1 MKTVYNNA
9 MISDEELIITHVR
22 DFLAPLDIAKKRV
35 LVAVSG
41 GPDSMALLDVLHRLG
56 ITLAVGHVH
65 HGLRTESEL
74 EAEFVRAR
82 AVHYGVPFYMRLVD
96 VRGRMAERGESLE
109 TAARELRRVALREMA
124 VEAGASVIATGHN
137 ADDQAETVLMRILR
151 GTGVRG
157 LGGIPPRNEE
167 FIRPLLP
174 VWRAEILDYL
184 REHELPYRLDPSNN
198 SPAHLRN
205 RLRHQL
211 LPLLEDEYASRLR
224 ERLAHLADIA
234 RADNTALEQWAATCY
249 RQYAQPTPGGISLP
263 HPLEVPEAICTRVWL
278 LALAAVRGDA
288 ADIGYDHLRAI
299 AALRSGEE
307 THLPGAVVRWEYD
320 RLVFL
325 PQKIAVEAFNHTLPV
340 PGVVK
345 FPSIGVIIITELLAQ
360 WSTLPGGDT
369 ALVDADAVV
378 GELTVRSWCSG
389 DRYQPLG
396 APGTRKLQDIFVDAQ
411 LPRRLRAR
419 VPVVCDE
426 EGIVWLAGYRLA
438 DRVKIGRKTD
448 KGLLIKIKWEFNPW
462 TLRNS
467 ADA

>member
-1 MKTVYNNA
+1 
-9 MISDEELIITHVR
+9 
-22 DFLAPLDIAKKRV
+22 
-35 LVAVSG
+35 
-41 GPDSMALLDVLHRLG
+41 GPDSVVLLDILCRLG
-56 ITLAVGHVH
+56 ASVAVGHVH
-65 HGLRTESEL
+65 HGLRAESDE

-82 AVHYGVPFYMRLVD
+82 AAHYRIPFYLRLVD
-96 VRGRMAERGESLE
+96 VRGRMAEMGESLE

-124 VEAGASVIATGHN
+124 AEAGAQYIATGHN

-157 LGGIPPRNEE
+157 LGGIPPCNEE
-167 FIRPLLP
+167 FIRPLLQ
-174 VWRAEILDYL
+174 VWRAEILDFA
-184 REHELPYRLDPSNN
+184 RENELPYRLDPSNN
-198 SPAHLRN
+198 SPAHQRN
-205 RLRHQL
+205 RLRHRL
-211 LPLLEDEYASRLR
+211 LPLLEDEYAPRLR

-234 RADNTALEQWAATCY
+234 RGDNAALEQWAATCY
-249 RQYAQPTPGGISLP
+249 QQYAQPTPHGISLP

-299 AALRSGEE
+299 AMLHTGEE
-307 THLPGAVVRWEYD
+307 THLPGAIVRWEYD

-325 PQKIAVEAFNHTLPV
+325 PQEIVVVAYNSALPV
-340 PGVVK
+340 PGVVEL
-345 FPSIGVIIITELLAQ
+345 PSIGVILNTELLAQ
-360 WSTLPGGDT
+360 WSSTPGGDA
-369 ALVDADAVV
+369 ALVDAEAIV
-378 GELTVRSWCSG
+378 GELTVRGWRAG